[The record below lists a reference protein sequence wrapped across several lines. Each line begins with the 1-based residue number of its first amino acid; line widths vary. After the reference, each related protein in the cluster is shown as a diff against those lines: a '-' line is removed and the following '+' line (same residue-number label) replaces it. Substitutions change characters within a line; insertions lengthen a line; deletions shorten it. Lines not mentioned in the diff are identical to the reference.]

1 MPSRS
6 APWAWE
12 NNTPI
17 IITPGTLPHHGYLPS
32 SDDRPTV
39 PPSGT
44 VQQSKDRREIN
55 ISASGGLL
63 PVLFGRNQTGGLIF
77 RAKPTGDF
85 GETFGIGFKLGHG
98 EFDALEQTVIDPFA
112 TVTFYAGTDAQA
124 ADPSLGLT
132 QRFPRV
138 AYAVCEFDLGPTG
151 GELTLPQFITRGKKI
166 YDPRTTTTVYSANP
180 ALEALCLKTDIW
192 FGQGLALTKFDLSS
206 VNDIADYCDEV
217 VSGTPRFECH
227 IALREGHPFEDW
239 ENTILTHFAGHWTFK
254 NGKYRLW
261 SHRPTATVSLAIT
274 TDHIAANS
282 TPTLRRGTSGGLLD
296 EPNQIT
302 ITWVDPDTGFVDK
315 DLPIKS
321 ASLEAGT
328 ESPRIGS
335 NYQYSGCH
343 IVQQA
348 VRHGYYN
355 LNSILRDLGLTI
367 VGMPSLL
374 GLEIGQRV
382 TVTYEPL
389 GLSAR
394 DFTVWDMKEDAG
406 SDLVTVDLIEYS
418 STIWDTAADGGDGG
432 GSGDGGQ
439 PGVGDPVPDVSQLF
453 SINTTYD
460 DIAKVKW
467 SNPYRT
473 TETLWGAAAWSTT
486 GFGSA
491 VTSRFNDSNL
501 VTVAFDLSPAT
512 DGNARLDCTTATSM
526 RSLRV
531 TANGYSSTWVVE
543 YSDDDAAWTS
553 AAAFTSSYFVQ
564 ELGGEGGPGGAWVE
578 WPDLGA
584 HRYWRF
590 RKGSALTSA
599 LSVYELQFLKYDT
612 LYTLGTQYEVYRGRG
627 VSGTVATSG
636 AFLNPTSSSPLDLT
650 PYTTTVIDVSGVTY
664 RRLYVTVVV
673 RNAVGRKSAGVYI
686 DVSAAVTA
694 LDTTQAVVRMLKV
707 DHATHTATWQLGC
720 LYEAPVFSSDH
731 WLVPMPPEGMTP
743 DSLDATK
750 INDGNTAVAAYT
762 SSEDY
767 MGAINLSLTGE
778 ARAFCAVDIIF
789 TTTTKF
795 FTDHTQSGTYPGAP
809 TPTPGLGPAGAWAAE
824 FWNGSAWIRPPQTLK
839 TNSTVVTYTGRG
851 TPIDG
856 PPATWK
862 TDKYQVTTSRV
873 RIEWDPQLY
882 PTVRE
887 LWRVVQTEIHAVVV
901 SEIQWLS
908 FVRWLVGVRS
918 FGVYAGLVA
927 NKTGATQA
935 TDGGVIAPTG
945 KSVAIGA
952 VPADDPAL
960 NVDYSFTSSSL
971 AAGTVRR
978 TAWPGATGTFYL
990 DTIGWL
996 DEVTVIPF
1004 MEASEGPGFIEGT
1017 PRFAWDYR
1025 YSYASGDYT
1034 L

>member
-12 NNTPI
+12 NNVPI

-44 VQQSKDRREIN
+44 VQQPKDRREVS

-112 TVTFYAGTDAQA
+112 TVTFYPGTDAQT

-192 FGQGLALTKFDLSS
+192 FGQGLALSKFDLPSIE
-206 VNDIADYCDEV
+206 DIADYCEED

-406 SDLVTVDLIEYS
+406 SDLVTLDLIEYS
-418 STIWDTAADGGDGG
+418 STIWDTSADGGDGG

-453 SINTTYD
+453 SINATYD

-512 DGNARLDCTTATSM
+512 DGNARLDCTTAMSM

-531 TANGYSSTWVVE
+531 TADGYSSTWVVE

-612 LYTLGTQYEVYRGRG
+612 LYTLGTQYEIYRGRG
-627 VSGTVATSG
+627 VSGTVAASG

-720 LYEAPVFSSDH
+720 LYGDTTRYGSSY
-731 WLVPMPPEGMTP
+731 WALANVSASP
-743 DSLDATK
+743 DLTK
-750 INDGNTAVAAYT
+750 INDGVTNVKAFDCNAAGATTAT
-762 SSEDY
+762 LD
-767 MGAINLSLTGE
+767 ITGE
-778 ARAFCAVDIIF
+778 PKAFCGVDFIVPSA
-789 TTTTKF
+789 TKL
-795 FTDHTQSGTYPGAP
+795 FTDHTTSGTYPGSP
-809 TPTPGLGPAGAWAAE
+809 SPTPGAGPLGVWAAE
-824 FWNGSAWIRPPQTLK
+824 YWDGAAWVRPPQTIK
-839 TNSTVVTYTGRG
+839 TSSTVVTYSGRA
-851 TPIDG
+851 TPADYPSQG
-856 PPATWK
+856 WTA
-862 TDKYQVTTSRV
+862 DKYQITASRI

-882 PTVRE
+882 PTARDK
-887 LWRVVQTEIHAVVV
+887 WRITQTTTDAIALDVY
-901 SEIQWLS
+901 EIQWLT
-908 FVRWLVGVRS
+908 FTRWIAGVRA
-918 FGVYAGLVA
+918 FGIYAGLVTSSA
-927 NKTGATQA
+927 GATQA
-935 TDGGVIAPTG
+935 TDGGVITPTG

-952 VPADDPAL
+952 VPADAPAL
-960 NVDYSFTSSSL
+960 NVDYTFTSASL

-978 TAWPGATGTFYL
+978 TAWPGATGPYINTV
-990 DTIGWL
+990 GWL

-1004 MEASEGPGFIEGT
+1004 LEAAEGPALIEGT
-1017 PRFAWDYR
+1017 GRFAWDYG
-1025 YSYASGDYT
+1025 YSKAVG
-1034 L
+1034 LGE